1 MFAVGNLILYLFFGN
16 IDLQLLNKLPQPYK
30 KIAKE
35 CLIFDVDK
43 RNITAN
49 SAIQL
54 LGKTRFSSLK
64 IITLALFAITI
75 LATLIIGESRF
86 SGKSEKDTPQQ
97 HEDLIITPKVEETIT
112 EISVEVLTPIEE
124 KKETEIRETGNNPNT
139 GKLEME
145 ISQIIR
151 KRLLPNL
158 PALEETY
165 ADVNAD
171 NIEVLK
177 RLFDQWKV
185 VCESDMNSLYKD
197 YKNVI
202 SFEKFKL
209 LYEKEL
215 SKINDPIE
223 AKFKEAEM

>member
-1 MFAVGNLILYLFFGN
+1 
-16 IDLQLLNKLPQPYK
+16 
-30 KIAKE
+30 
-35 CLIFDVDK
+35 
-43 RNITAN
+43 
-49 SAIQL
+49 
-54 LGKTRFSSLK
+54 
-64 IITLALFAITI
+64 
-75 LATLIIGESRF
+75 
-86 SGKSEKDTPQQ
+86 
-97 HEDLIITPKVEETIT
+97 
-112 EISVEVLTPIEE
+112 
-124 KKETEIRETGNNPNT
+124 
-139 GKLEME
+139 ME
-145 ISQIIR
+145 ISQTG
-151 KRLLPNL
+151 KRLLLNL